1 MNGVAQD
8 QHQPHPTLGTHLVLK
23 GLKMLAGWLGL
34 ITLLAFPLQLAFH
47 PLPRPGQSEPHDWL
61 RAGHLTQ
68 PGPRRMCPRVHATAI
83 GKDVLSSL
91 VGQVGRM

>member
-34 ITLLAFPLQLAFH
+34 ITLLAFPLQISIHYQGLAN
-47 PLPRPGQSEPHDWL
+47 QSL
-61 RAGHLTQ
+61 MTGL
-68 PGPRRMCPRVHATAI
+68 GLGI
-83 GKDVLSSL
+83 
-91 VGQVGRM
+91 